1 MASHVVRSFLVA
13 IITIVLTGAGW
24 GQNRPPAGPPQVDGK
39 SEYQAACANC
49 HGIDGKGKG
58 PLSTQ
63 LTVMPADLTV
73 LAKNN
78 NGVFPFD
85 AVREVV
91 DGRAEN
97 KIIMAHGIREM
108 PIWGDRFRP
117 GPDAAFYPYAGLYV
131 RARIL
136 AVIDYLNSIQ
146 AK

>member
-1 MASHVVRSFLVA
+1 MVSHVLRSLLVA
-13 IITIVLTGAGW
+13 IITIGLTGPGW

-63 LTVMPADLTV
+63 LTLMPADLTV

-78 NGVFPFD
+78 HGVFPLA
-85 AVREVV
+85 AVYEVV

-97 KIIMAHGIREM
+97 KIVMAHGIRDM
-108 PIWGDRFRP
+108 P
-117 GPDAAFYPYAGLYV
+117 
-131 RARIL
+131 
-136 AVIDYLNSIQ
+136 
-146 AK
+146 

>member
-1 MASHVVRSFLVA
+1 LLVA
-13 IITIVLTGAGW
+13 IIAIGLTGAGW
-24 GQNRPPAGPPQVDGK
+24 CQNRPPTGPVQVDGK
-39 SEYQAACANC
+39 SEYQGARANC
-49 HGIDGKGKG
+49 CGVDGKGKG

-78 NGVFPFD
+78 NGVFPLS
-85 AVREVV
+85 AVYEVI

-97 KIIMAHGIREM
+97 KIVIAHGTRDM
-108 PIWGDRFRP
+108 PIWGDRYRP
-117 GPDAAFYPYAGLYV
+117 GPDAAFYPYAELSV
-131 RARIL
+131 RTRIL